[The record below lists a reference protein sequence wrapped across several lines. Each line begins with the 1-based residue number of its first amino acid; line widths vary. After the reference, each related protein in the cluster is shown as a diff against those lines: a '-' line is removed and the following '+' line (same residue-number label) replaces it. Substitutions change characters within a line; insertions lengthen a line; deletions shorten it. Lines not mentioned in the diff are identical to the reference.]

1 MYTCLCVVYMVAICS
16 LDILLPVP
24 VAANIYLHLQP
35 IYSAMRY
42 VEQTALQ
49 LNTGSF

>member
-24 VAANIYLHLQP
+24 VAAYIYLHLQP

-42 VEQTALQ
+42 VEQTAL
-49 LNTGSF
+49 L